1 MANVR
6 ESIRQIVDIVLEPKY
21 SPGISGFVFD
31 IPTNETLSYTAD
43 ITDHYTE
50 NNSHI
55 NDHITIKPITISLS
69 GLIGELVYRQP
80 EGVAAVVKDLQSRL
94 SIIQGYA
101 GQFTPP
107 GFQYVQQGINIAD
120 TAVSTVNQSID
131 RIKNTIAWIQSV
143 AGKRDTLQ
151 QQAAQQLKSLMY
163 TKELVTVQ
171 TPWGYFDNMAID
183 SISITQG
190 EDSKLY
196 SDISVTLKEIRFA
209 EVEFTT
215 FDENLFPQREEM
227 QKQEEADQGQIKG
240 ERNSLPFDVISA
252 TGAVQ

>member
-1 MANVR
+1 MANIRETVR
-6 ESIRQIVDIVLEPKY
+6 EIVDIVLEPKY

-31 IPTNETLSYTAD
+31 VPTNENISYTAD

-55 NDHITIKPITISLS
+55 NDHITIKPIKISLS

-94 SIIQGYA
+94 SIVQGYA

-107 GFQYVQQGINIAD
+107 GFQEVQQGINIVD
-120 TAVSTVNQSID
+120 SAVSTVNQSIE

-143 AGKRDTLQ
+143 RGKRDTLQ
-151 QQAAQQLKSLMY
+151 QQAAEQLKSLMY
-163 TKELVTVQ
+163 TKELITVQ
-171 TPWGYFDNMAID
+171 TPWGYFDNMVID
-183 SISITQG
+183 SVSITQN

-196 SDISVTLKEIRFA
+196 SDITVTVKEIRFA

-240 ERNSLPFDVISA
+240 ERNSFIFDVA
-252 TGAVQ
+252 DAAGAVQ